1 MGTAQETDTSGLRH
15 STWGPQLASV
25 LLQKFL
31 FCHLL
36 LRAKVDF
43 WAARAGLGLVW
54 DEQ

>member
-25 LLQKFL
+25 LLRKFL

-36 LRAKVDF
+36 LRPKVDF

-54 DEQ
+54 DEL